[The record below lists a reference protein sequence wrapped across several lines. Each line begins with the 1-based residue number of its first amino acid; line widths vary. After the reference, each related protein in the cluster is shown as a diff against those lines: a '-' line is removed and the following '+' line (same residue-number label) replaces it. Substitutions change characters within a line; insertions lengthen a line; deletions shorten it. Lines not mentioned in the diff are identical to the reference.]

1 MRYQMILF
9 KDYSTSMYL
18 LLHLTIFKNYTCF
31 FSLKNLSTQTAYR
44 RRKINH
50 RIIVCNRL
58 VEFYTKKILLVANCT
73 NFCFV
78 QIYLFP
84 LLPFPQVIQLLWF
97 ISQLLCSGN
106 ASELYVT
113 RKFLSACSCFVC
125 QSLIVT

>member
-31 FSLKNLSTQTAYR
+31 FSPKKLSTQAAYR
-44 RRKINH
+44 RRKINN
-50 RIIVCNRL
+50 RIIVCNCL
-58 VEFYTKKILLVANCT
+58 VEFYIKKILLVANCT

-78 QIYLFP
+78 QIHLFP
-84 LLPFPQVIQLLWF
+84 LLPFPQVIQVFWF

-106 ASELYVT
+106 ASELYIT

-125 QSLIVT
+125 QSLMIT